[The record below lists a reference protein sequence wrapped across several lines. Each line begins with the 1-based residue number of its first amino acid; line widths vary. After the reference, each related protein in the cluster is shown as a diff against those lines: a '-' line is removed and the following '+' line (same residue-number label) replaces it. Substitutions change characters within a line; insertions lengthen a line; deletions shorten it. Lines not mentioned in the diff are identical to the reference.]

1 MTNNRVAVITG
12 GLSGIGK
19 GAVMELAKRGYTTV
33 IFDIQDDKADAVTTE
48 ANQYGGKTYYRH
60 CNLFDSQEIR
70 DSFQYVKDTFGKLDC
85 AFNNAGFGIMPKS
98 FETVTEDEIDKELG
112 ILVKCHM
119 ICTVE
124 EIKLMKENGFGR
136 IVYTTSGAG
145 LLGSTG
151 MALYNACKHAI
162 VGLTKGV
169 ALDMAKENITVN
181 AVAPGTIETELVA
194 PYKETAPEIY
204 AQWAASNPAGRLG
217 MPWEI
222 GRVVAFLFEEDSSFI
237 NGVVLPVDSGFCA
250 GK

>member
-1 MTNNRVAVITG
+1 MNHSKVTVVTG

-19 GAVMELAKRGYTTV
+19 GAVLELAKRQYTTIILDV
-33 IFDIQDDKADAVTTE
+33 QDAKADAVIEE
-48 ANQYGGKTYYRH
+48 ANLLGGETCYRH
-60 CNLFDSQEIR
+60 CDLFDSNAIR
-70 DSFQYVKDTFGKLDC
+70 ESFAYIEEKFGRLDC
-85 AFNNAGFGIMPKS
+85 AFNNAGFGILPKR
-98 FETVTEDEIDKELG
+98 FEEVTEDEIDKELG

-119 ICTVE
+119 MCTIE
-124 EIKLMKENGFGR
+124 ELKLMQKNNFGR
-136 IVYTTSGAG
+136 IVYTASGAG
-145 LLGSTG
+145 LLGSKG

-169 ALDMAKENITVN
+169 ALDYAQNNITVN

-194 PYKETAPEIY
+194 PYKESNPEIY
-204 AQWAASNPAGRLG
+204 AKWAESNPAGRLG

-222 GRVVAFLFEEDSSFI
+222 GHAVAFLFEDESAFI